1 VRLHGKKATKC
12 NKFIKSLFR
21 IELSFTH
28 KLYTKAFIMN
38 ESEIT
43 IWKLARKIPVQKSG
57 LDMMAGSLFQ
67 IELLEYAFNAALPN
81 I

>member
-1 VRLHGKKATKC
+1 M
-12 NKFIKSLFR
+12 NKSK
-21 IELSFTH
+21 
-28 KLYTKAFIMN
+28 
-38 ESEIT
+38 IT

-67 IELLEYAFNAALPN
+67 IELLEYVFSADLPN